1 MITSRL
7 NRIQES
13 PTLKLTK
20 TAEDLKAKG
29 MKIYNF
35 GIGEPDFTTPERI
48 IEKAFEWAK
57 KGKTHYTP
65 ANGILELRQAIAQK
79 MHKKNSITA
88 GPENVLVSPSKYAIY
103 LAMYVLLE
111 EGDGVILPDPY
122 YSSYSDMIK
131 LAGGK
136 PLYTPLE
143 KDFSF
148 NFQQMQKLISPRTKI
163 MLFNNPSNPTGR
175 VYTEK
180 EIREL
185 ADFAI
190 KNKLTI
196 VSDEIYEDLIYE
208 GKMFSPGSIE
218 EVRDQVLTISGFS
231 KSYAMTGWRIG
242 YLVGT
247 EEVIKA
253 ATKVQGQTITCVS
266 SISQYAALEAL
277 TDDADPASFRET
289 FRKRRDYVFKRLSEI
304 PGHSIIKPN
313 GAFYAFPKYDYKMN
327 SADFSSQLLQKQNVI
342 VTPGTAFGNEGEH
355 HYRLSF
361 ATSDEVLDE
370 GISRIEKFSRELK

>member
-65 ANGILELRQAIAQK
+65 ANGIMELRQAIAQK
-79 MHKKNSITA
+79 MHRKNSIMA

-111 EGDGVILPDPY
+111 DGDGVILPDPY

-136 PLYTPLE
+136 PLYSPLE
-143 KDFSF
+143 KDYSF
-148 NFQQMQKLISPRTKI
+148 NFQEMQKLISPRTKI
-163 MLFNNPSNPTGR
+163 ILFNNPSNPTGR

-185 ADFAI
+185 VDFSI

-218 EVRDQVLTISGFS
+218 ELRDNVLTVSGFS

-242 YLVGT
+242 YLVGS

-277 TDDADPASFRET
+277 KDDADPASFRET

-304 PGHSIIKPN
+304 PGHSIIRPS
-313 GAFYAFPKYDYKMN
+313 GAFYAFPKYNYSMN
-327 SADFSSQLLQKQNVI
+327 SADFSSQLLQRQNVI
-342 VTPGTAFGNEGEH
+342 VTPGTAFGTEGEY

-361 ATSDEVLDE
+361 ATSDEILDE

>member
-7 NRIQES
+7 NKIQES

-20 TAEDLKAKG
+20 TAENLKAKG

-79 MHKKNSITA
+79 MYRKNSITI

-136 PLYTPLE
+136 PLYSPLE
-143 KDFSF
+143 KDYSF
-148 NFQQMQKLISPRTKI
+148 NFQQMQKLVSPRTKI
-163 MLFNNPSNPTGR
+163 ILFNNPSNPTGR

-180 EIREL
+180 ETKEL
-185 ADFAI
+185 VDFAI
-190 KNKLTI
+190 KNRLTI

-208 GKMFSPGSIE
+208 GKMFSPGSME
-218 EVRDQVLTISGFS
+218 EVRDHVLTISGFS

-242 YLVGT
+242 YLVGH
-247 EEVIKA
+247 EDVIKA
-253 ATKVQGQTITCVS
+253 ATKIQGQTITCVS

-277 TDDADPASFRET
+277 TDDADPANFRET

-313 GAFYAFPKYDYKMN
+313 GAFYAFPEYDYN
-327 SADFSSQLLQKQNVI
+327 INAADFSSQLLQKQNVI
-342 VTPGTAFGNEGEH
+342 VTPGSAFGNEGEH

-361 ATSDEVLDE
+361 ATSDEILDE
-370 GISRIEKFSRELK
+370 GISRIEKFSKELK